1 MDINITNTT
10 RRSFN
15 GNDHFAAEMVCGKHA
30 ASIWVCRG
38 VDAHVRVIVK
48 NASHRCWKGLG
59 KRFATV
65 AEAVAAYKTDAVRRM
80 IETACEMAAA

>member
-1 MDINITNTT
+1 MDISITSTA
-10 RRSFN
+10 RRSYN
-15 GNDHFAAEMVCGKHA
+15 GNEHFAAEMVCGKHA

-38 VDAHVRVIVK
+38 VDSHVRVVVK

-59 KRFATV
+59 KRFATA
-65 AEAVAAYKTDAVRRM
+65 AEAVAAYKTAAVRTM

>member
-1 MDINITNTT
+1 MDISITSTA
-10 RRSFN
+10 RRSYN
-15 GNDHFAAEMVCGKHA
+15 GNEHFAAEMVCGKHA

-59 KRFATV
+59 KRFATA
-65 AEAVAAYKTDAVRRM
+65 AEAVAAYKTAAVRTM